1 MTGLWSSRPQQLDTR
16 KFALFL
22 TQVKEEMHLHI
33 RVLLPRAVPQAIV
46 PVPSRGN
53 QVQLE

>member
-1 MTGLWSSRPQQLDTR
+1 MTGLWWSRPQQLDTQ
-16 KFALFL
+16 KFASFL
-22 TQVKEEMHLHI
+22 TQVKEETHLRI

-46 PVPSRGN
+46 PVPLRDN